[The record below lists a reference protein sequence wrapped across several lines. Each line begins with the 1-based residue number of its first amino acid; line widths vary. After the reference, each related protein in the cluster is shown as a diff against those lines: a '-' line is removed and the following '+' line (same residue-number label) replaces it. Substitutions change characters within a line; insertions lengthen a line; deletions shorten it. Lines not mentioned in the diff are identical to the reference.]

1 MEGPPTLVG
10 DQIAPRTRGLW
21 SVDGSIAL
29 RKSLT
34 RLSLTL
40 RHQVFGR
47 RYRRLTIEYIDNTAL
62 IILPEVFNPVLFRTG
77 ECLARAV
84 QPALMLNGDEPLVLD
99 LGCGSGVGAIFAARC
114 GARVIAVD
122 LNPEALRCARLN
134 ALLNHLED
142 KIETRLGDLFEPV
155 KDQRFDLILFNPPFY
170 LGQPRDNF
178 DMAWRGEKIF
188 ERFADGLRDHL
199 TPPGCAL
206 VVLSTDGESQAALAE
221 LHERG
226 LIIDP
231 AQQRDFGNEVITV
244 YRASLP
250 EPAFVR

>member
-1 MEGPPTLVG
+1 
-10 DQIAPRTRGLW
+10 
-21 SVDGSIAL
+21 VDGSIAL
-29 RKSLT
+29 RKSLI
-34 RLSLTL
+34 RLWLTL

-47 RYRRLTIEYIDNTAL
+47 RHRRLTIEYIDNTAL

-84 QPALMLNGDEPLVLD
+84 PAALVRNGNEPLILD
-99 LGCGSGVGAIFAARC
+99 LGCGSGVGAVFAARC

-134 ALLNHLED
+134 ALLNHLDD
-142 KIETRLGDLFEPV
+142 KIETRPGDLFEPV

-188 ERFADGLRDHL
+188 ERFAKGLKDQL
-199 TPPGCAL
+199 TPSGCAL
-206 VVLSTDGESQAALAE
+206 VVLSTDGESQAALAQ

-226 LIIDP
+226 LIVDP

-244 YRASLP
+244 YRVCLP
-250 EPAFVR
+250 